1 MAERFRWTHSS
12 ANQRPSLSSFSADS
26 FSINQGQSA
35 CVTGLRESECT
46 CRVAAEVLKKELQM
60 SLSPPV
66 LSDSSSC
73 FVIPVALLQVRVC
86 DPGLLSARC
95 CCCCCCCFARLWH
108 DCRQDDPSLLSLL
121 PSHAV
126 SRVRRLGSALAL
138 YPGLKW
144 QADPLRTSPLFLQNK
159 SGRPQPHSPLPPPSD
174 LKHPFFLSL
183 YLRSGPHSAGGDRGG
198 EEKPWGPPCA
208 H

>member
-1 MAERFRWTHSS
+1 MTEKFRWIHSS

-26 FSINQGQSA
+26 FSINQGQSV
-35 CVTGLRESECT
+35 CVTGLRKSECT
-46 CRVAAEVLKKELQM
+46 CRVATKVLKKEPQM
-60 SLSPPV
+60 SLSSPV

-73 FVIPVALLQVRVC
+73 FVIPVALLQVSVC
-86 DPGLLSARC
+86 DPGLLSAR

-121 PSHAV
+121 SSHAV

-183 YLRSGPHSAGGDRGG
+183 PEERSALCRGRQRG
-198 EEKPWGPPCA
+198 
-208 H
+208 